1 MQQTSKAPTFVNM
14 NQLMP
19 EYTCPRCGKK
29 FVLPICTDLECYA
42 YKLMAGRQIQ
52 YYDCYTCFRAAQKEK
67 DERRA
72 KQKEKT
78 KIKMSEVMR
87 KMSVA
92 RWEKIRSERNESAK
106 GEFK

>member
-1 MQQTSKAPTFVNM
+1 MQQINKASTFVNM

-29 FVLPICTDLECYA
+29 FVLPICTDLNRYA
-42 YKLMAGRQIQ
+42 YKLTAGRQLQ
-52 YYDCYTCFRAAQKEK
+52 YYDCYSCFRAAQKEQ

-72 KQKEKT
+72 KQKEKM

-87 KMSVA
+87 KMSAA
-92 RWEKIRSERNESAK
+92 RWEKIRRQENDERRQ
-106 GEFK
+106 G